1 MKKKTL
7 AQASDFSVSTIDDTL
22 EVFDV
27 FDTLFCTPDNS
38 DDLGVGT
45 KSFSLS
51 VSSARKFSLFMI
63 KNARS
68 KVKMEMDLNG
78 SYLLFRVRFQIVN
91 LTHD

>member
-1 MKKKTL
+1 
-7 AQASDFSVSTIDDTL
+7 
-22 EVFDV
+22 
-27 FDTLFCTPDNS
+27 
-38 DDLGVGT
+38 
-45 KSFSLS
+45 
-51 VSSARKFSLFMI
+51 MI